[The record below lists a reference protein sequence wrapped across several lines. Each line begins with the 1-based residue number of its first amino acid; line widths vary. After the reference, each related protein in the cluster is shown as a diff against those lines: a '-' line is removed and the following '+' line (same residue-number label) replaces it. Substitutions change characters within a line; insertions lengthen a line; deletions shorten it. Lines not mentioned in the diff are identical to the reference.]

1 MSREVKQFRIKPGE
15 ELLVTF
21 PSRGASGL
29 SLLYEGANECISIE
43 LLAPTGIKSTPLPG
57 SPLEQT
63 FRIKGLKTGSST
75 VHFYETRIWEPD
87 FRKITVAE
95 VYVEV
100 Q

>member
-1 MSREVKQFRIKPGE
+1 MKQYRIKPGE
-15 ELLVTF
+15 ELLLTF

-43 LLAPTGIKSTPLPG
+43 LLPVTGIQTTPLPG

-63 FRIKGLKTGSST
+63 FRIKGLKTGTST
-75 VHFYETRIWEPD
+75 VHFYETRTWDPD
-87 FRKITVAE
+87 FDKITVAE